1 MSVMQSSSRR
11 PRRGPGLELAR
22 NFERLA
28 VPRRGRYVRQPAI
41 ADENGVVARPP
52 PVPDPLSRVALGLDA
67 GLLLPTALKRS
78 MRSR

>member
-28 VPRRGRYVRQPAI
+28 VPRRGRQPAI
-41 ADENGVVARPP
+41 ADENGVVALPP

-67 GLLLPTALKRS
+67 GLLLLTALKRS